1 MSATTATKKKTLK
14 QFSGGLS
21 PTFTGG
27 RWHSP
32 KQLKESEKEGD
43 QMTTRVCDVC
53 FDYFA
58 TLSEA
63 LKHSLEH
70 EDKYGIRAIFTCE
83 GKEDRFTYYAEQIF
97 NSEEEALEAI
107 NDNYGEELSQA
118 ATIDCEIESDLV
130 GYLYEDLEP
139 YTIEKEEIK

>member
-1 MSATTATKKKTLK
+1 
-14 QFSGGLS
+14 
-21 PTFTGG
+21 
-27 RWHSP
+27 
-32 KQLKESEKEGD
+32 
-43 QMTTRVCDVC
+43 MTTRVCDVC

-63 LKHSLEH
+63 LEHSLEH

-83 GKEDRFTYYAEQIF
+83 GKENRFTYYAEQIF

>member
-1 MSATTATKKKTLK
+1 
-14 QFSGGLS
+14 
-21 PTFTGG
+21 
-27 RWHSP
+27 
-32 KQLKESEKEGD
+32 
-43 QMTTRVCDVC
+43 MTTRVCDVC

-63 LKHSLEH
+63 LEHSKKH

-83 GKEDRFTYYAEQIF
+83 GKEDTYTFYDEQIF

-107 NDNYGEELSQA
+107 NDSYGEELAQA
-118 ATIDCEIESDLV
+118 STYDSLHEEDLI

-139 YTIEKEEIK
+139 YIIEKEEIK